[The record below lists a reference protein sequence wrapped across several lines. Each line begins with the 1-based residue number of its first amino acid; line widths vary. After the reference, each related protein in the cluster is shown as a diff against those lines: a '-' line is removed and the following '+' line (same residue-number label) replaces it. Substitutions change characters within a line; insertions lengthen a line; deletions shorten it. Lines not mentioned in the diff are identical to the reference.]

1 MEPRL
6 SVDARGLE
14 AEWGWVGEGA
24 PRTVGASEAVFR
36 LAAGRVFSPVP
47 GVQPLLITN
56 LLLCQASP
64 ALGWAGGGPQQHD
77 VGV

>member
-24 PRTVGASEAVFR
+24 PWIVGASEAMFR

-47 GVQPLLITN
+47 GVRPLLITN
-56 LLLCQASP
+56 LLCQASP
-64 ALGWAGGGPQQHD
+64 ALGWAGRGPQQHD